1 MKLYGKNP
9 VLERLKSNPKS
20 IKCIFIEQGHVESA
34 YIHMKGKQHGV
45 SVTAVPYTKI
55 QRFAQ
60 SVNHQGI
67 VADVEDFQY
76 MNIDDMLQMAVDK
89 HWTVIFLDN
98 VTDPQNLGGIM
109 RSCGSLGHFAIVLP
123 TSDSVSVTESVLRV
137 ACGGDNHVAVAR
149 VSNLA
154 NAIEKAKKLGFWIM
168 GTATAE
174 AKSIFDVSIQ
184 YPVGLVL
191 GSEEKGVRDIIR
203 KKLDQEVM
211 IPMKAAR
218 MSLNV
223 AHAAS
228 ILCYEIIRQNK
239 HK

>member
-20 IKCIFIEQGHVESA
+20 IKCIFIEQGHAESA
-34 YIHMKGKQHGV
+34 YIHMKGKQNGIN
-45 SVTAVPYTKI
+45 VTAVPYTKI
-55 QRFAQ
+55 QRLAQ
-60 SVNHQGI
+60 NVNSQGI
-67 VADVEDFQY
+67 VADVEDFSY
-76 MNIDDMLQMAVDK
+76 MQLDDLLEAAIDK
-89 HWTVIFLDN
+89 HWTVVFLDN
-98 VTDPQNLGGIM
+98 LTDPQNLGGIM
-109 RSCGSLGHFAIVLP
+109 RTCGSLGNFAIVLP
-123 TSDSVSVTESVLRV
+123 TSESVSVTETVLRV
-137 ACGGDNHVAVAR
+137 ACGGDNFVSVAR

-168 GTATAE
+168 GTAVE
-174 AKSIFDVSIQ
+174 DSKSLYDVTIQ
-184 YPVGLVL
+184 FPAGLVL

-228 ILCYEIIRQNK
+228 ILCYEIVRQRK
-239 HK
+239 K

>member
-20 IKCIFIEQGHVESA
+20 IKCIFIEQGHPESS
-34 YIHMKGKQHGV
+34 YIHMKCKQNGI

-55 QRFAQ
+55 QRLAQ
-60 SVNHQGI
+60 NVNSQGV

-76 MNIDDMLQMAVDK
+76 TNLDDLLETAVAK
-89 HWTVIFLDN
+89 HWTVVFLDN
-98 VTDPQNLGGIM
+98 LTDPQNFGGII
-109 RSCGSLGHFAIVLP
+109 RTCGSLGDFCIVLP
-123 TSDSVSVTESVLRV
+123 TSDSVSVTETVLRV
-137 ACGGDNHVAVAR
+137 ACGGDNFVQIAR

-168 GTATAE
+168 GTAVE
-174 AKSIFDVSIQ
+174 DAKSMYDVDIQ
-184 YPVGLVL
+184 FPVGLVL

-211 IPMKAAR
+211 IPMKATR

-228 ILCYEIIRQNK
+228 MLCYEIVRQRK
-239 HK
+239 R